1 VASHLAGPQV
11 RRLVEAAASGKEAVA
26 RKLHDGLTPLFDAL
40 FVEPNPMPLK
50 AAMAKLWQY
59 VGEPRLPLIPASA
72 ETTAMV
78 VEAMEGASE
87 L

>member
-1 VASHLAGPQV
+1 MGPQV
-11 RRLVEAAASGKEAVA
+11 RRLVEAAETGDELIA
-26 RKLHDGLTPLFDAL
+26 RKLHDGLSPLFDAL

-50 AAMAKLWQY
+50 AGLSKLWAD
-59 VGEPRLPLIPASA
+59 VGEPRLPLVPASD

-78 VEAMEGASE
+78 VEAMEAASQ